1 MGEGSEHSPRIV
13 VLLGAGASHDAGLPL
28 AADLTERLRAELKAS
43 NDRSLLNALGLIQ
56 SSIYSRRGMTGEKI
70 DPRIDIEEILRIA
83 DLLAERTENPLA
95 GYVAAWNTALEDL
108 SPGGDGHLFRTLI
121 SRARHM
127 LREALAEPNDLA
139 VVKYLSGIA
148 RINQPLG
155 QLGDAAFPTVFTLNY
170 DRCVELAFGYVGVP
184 FTTGFEDGRWDADRF
199 ADTDVLRLYKI
210 HGSFGW
216 VRHPESA
223 VLYDADQAIGREDI
237 DIESY
242 DVPDELVFGT
252 VNKLQSRQPFLWM
265 VNQFSEEV
273 RECSYVVTIG
283 YGFGDSYVNDII
295 REGMAA
301 DARKR
306 LVVVA
311 PGFGRDEL
319 EEAPAMRVYP
329 ERTSFLDATAKEAL
343 HDKDTILKELERL
356 HKAAADETPF

>member
-1 MGEGSEHSPRIV
+1 MSRSSAQSPGVV
-13 VLLGAGASHDAGLPL
+13 VLLGAGASRDAGLPL
-28 AADLTERLRAELKAS
+28 AADLTEQLRTELRDS
-43 NDRSLLNALGLIQ
+43 NDRSLLKALGLIQ

-70 DPRIDIEEILRIA
+70 SPHIDIEEILRIA

-95 GYVAAWNTALEDL
+95 GYVSAWSTDLEEL

-127 LREALAEPNDLA
+127 LREALAEPGDLA

-155 QLGDAAFPTVFTLNY
+155 QMGDTAFPTVFTLNY
-170 DRCVELAFGYVGVP
+170 DRCAEHAFGYVGIP
-184 FTTGFEDGRWDADRF
+184 FTTGFEDGRWDVDRF
-199 ADTDVLRLYKI
+199 DHTDTLRLFKI

-216 VRHPESA
+216 VRHPESGI
-223 VLYDADQAIGREDI
+223 LYDADQAIGRDDI

-265 VNQFSEEV
+265 VNRFSEEV

-301 DARKR
+301 DPRKR

-311 PGFGRDEL
+311 PEFGPEEL
-319 EEAPAMRVYP
+319 DTAPEMRVYP
-329 ERTSFLDATAKEAL
+329 ERTTFLDSTAKEAL

-356 HKAAADETPF
+356 HKAAEDDTPF